1 VNQNVAFEIGAMF
14 MLAVMFM
21 AGTKIQGTFPQ
32 LGRNVQFVLI
42 TVVVIA
48 MCVAAIRMFPE
59 AYGELRSI
67 LPDSA
72 PSARSAAPA
81 VASPDSKP
89 AAARV
94 SAPKRPNPNAG
105 KVSEVQYIVM
115 EAPKSASPE
124 AAGDK
129 ADVKTGMALP
139 DLESTIPKENRGRH
153 VLKSIGHALHIGKS
167 TKKPE

>member
-21 AGTKIQGTFPQ
+21 AGTKIQGTFPR

-72 PSARSAAPA
+72 PSAPSAAPA
-81 VASPDSKP
+81 STGPIPNP

-94 SAPKRPNPNAG
+94 AAPKRPNPNAG
-105 KVSEVQYIVM
+105 KVSEVEYIIL
-115 EAPKSASPE
+115 EAPKSASPGL
-124 AAGDK
+124 AGEK
-129 ADVKTGMALP
+129 PDVRAMPDQESAL
-139 DLESTIPKENRGRH
+139 PKENRGKH

-167 TKKPE
+167 TKKPQ